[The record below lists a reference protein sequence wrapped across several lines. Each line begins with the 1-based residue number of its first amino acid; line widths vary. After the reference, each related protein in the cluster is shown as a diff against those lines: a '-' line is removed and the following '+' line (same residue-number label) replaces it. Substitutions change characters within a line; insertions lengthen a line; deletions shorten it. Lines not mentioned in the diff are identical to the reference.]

1 MDTFSMTDMGLLRN
15 SNQDSV
21 FCEENPIGRFPNL
34 FLVADGMGGHKAG
47 DLASRL
53 CIAEMV
59 KQIQSSTAR
68 TPVSAFEQ
76 AIEAA
81 NQKVYQCAKEDFDLA
96 GMGTTVV
103 GAMVEDD
110 VAYIANIGDSRFYR
124 LHEHLEQIT
133 VDHSLVEEMVQ
144 SGEIQKEEMR
154 THPNKNIIT
163 RALGTDDTVRP
174 DCFEVKVEPGDVL
187 LLCSDGLTNM
197 VEDSQIEKIV
207 KEYDYEP
214 NVLAANLKANK
225 THTVGIVCPTLTSYA
240 SSRMMMNIDQFLKKH
255 HYTTIIINTN
265 HDELDEIKSI
275 TKLIQLRVDGIILL
289 ATSITMAHR
298 DIASKSSVP
307 IVFMAQA
314 YDDGVSVINND
325 YEAGYKIGE
334 YIYSNGHKNVV
345 YAGVNRK
352 DVAVGVI
359 RRQGVYDG
367 LQDVHPHFLETDFSA
382 EKTMDKLNDY
392 LKNHTCPTAIICA
405 TDTIAMGC
413 MKVLKDHGLRIPEDV
428 SVTGFG
434 GYWTST
440 VMSPAL
446 TTIKFH
452 YAHAGQMAGQ
462 IILDMIEEKE
472 VERATLIDFTFIEGE
487 SVRSI

>member
-1 MDTFSMTDMGLLRN
+1 MKKMTMAD
-15 SNQDSV
+15 
-21 FCEENPIGRFPNL
+21 IAK
-34 FLVADGMGGHKAG
+34 VAG
-47 DLASRL
+47 
-53 CIAEMV
+53 
-59 KQIQSSTAR
+59 
-68 TPVSAFEQ
+68 VS
-76 AIEAA
+76 
-81 NQKVYQCAKEDFDLA
+81 K
-96 GMGTTVV
+96 TTV
-103 GAMVEDD
+103 
-110 VAYIANIGDSRFYR
+110 SRYFNGGY
-124 LHEHLEQIT
+124 
-133 VDHSLVEEMVQ
+133 V
-144 SGEIQKEEMR
+144 KEE
-154 THPNKNIIT
+154 T
-163 RALGTDDTVRP
+163 RQ
-174 DCFEVKVEPGDVL
+174 K
-187 LLCSDGLTNM
+187 
-197 VEDSQIEKIV
+197 IEKIV

-334 YIYSNGHKNVV
+334 YIYSNGHKSVV
-345 YAGVNRK
+345 YAGVSRK

-359 RRQGVYDG
+359 RRQGVYDS

-382 EKTMDKLNDY
+382 EKTIDKLNDY

-413 MKVLKDHGLRIPEDV
+413 MKILKDHGLRIPEDV

>member
-1 MDTFSMTDMGLLRN
+1 MKKMTMAD
-15 SNQDSV
+15 
-21 FCEENPIGRFPNL
+21 IAK
-34 FLVADGMGGHKAG
+34 VAG
-47 DLASRL
+47 
-53 CIAEMV
+53 
-59 KQIQSSTAR
+59 
-68 TPVSAFEQ
+68 VS
-76 AIEAA
+76 
-81 NQKVYQCAKEDFDLA
+81 K
-96 GMGTTVV
+96 TTV
-103 GAMVEDD
+103 
-110 VAYIANIGDSRFYR
+110 SRYFNGGY
-124 LHEHLEQIT
+124 
-133 VDHSLVEEMVQ
+133 V
-144 SGEIQKEEMR
+144 KEE
-154 THPNKNIIT
+154 T
-163 RALGTDDTVRP
+163 RQ
-174 DCFEVKVEPGDVL
+174 K
-187 LLCSDGLTNM
+187 
-197 VEDSQIEKIV
+197 IEKIV

-275 TKLIQLRVDGIILL
+275 TKLMQLRVDGIILL

-298 DIASKSSVP
+298 DITSKSSVP
-307 IVFMAQA
+307 IVFMAQS

-345 YAGVNRK
+345 YAGVSRK

-367 LQDVHPHFLETDFSA
+367 LQDVHPYFLETDFSA

-472 VERATLIDFTFIEGE
+472 VERATLIDFSFIEGE
-487 SVRSI
+487 SVRSILCFFLKCGIGIMPIRGVNMNYEDGLLTIDMNKSSSGRGVKHIKIHEMNNMTLFSDTSSLELFINDGAYAFTTRIYNNSDTIEIISNKEIDMTAYQLKSIDLEPAK